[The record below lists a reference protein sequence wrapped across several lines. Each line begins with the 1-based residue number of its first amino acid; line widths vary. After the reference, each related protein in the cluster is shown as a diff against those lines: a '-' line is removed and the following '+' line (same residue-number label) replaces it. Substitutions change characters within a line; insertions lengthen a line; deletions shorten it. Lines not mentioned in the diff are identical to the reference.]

1 MAKPDIDYT
10 LYLVT
15 DRELMSSATLEE
27 NIEAACK
34 GGVTLVQVREK
45 RLDTPAFIE
54 RARSAKEV
62 TDAYGVPLIID
73 DDVEVAR
80 AVGAAGVHV
89 GQSDM
94 PAAEVRRL
102 IGPDMVLGVSASN
115 VQQALRAEADGADY
129 LGVGAMTFTPT
140 KPDAEV
146 CSMEEARAI
155 LDAVHIPSVV
165 IGGINAKTIPNFAG
179 MPLAGYAVVSA
190 IVAAPDPEAAARELR
205 QVIGR

>member
-45 RLDTPAFIE
+45 HIGTPEFIE

-165 IGGINAKTIPNFAG
+165 IGGINAKTIPNFAD